1 MHIDA
6 VKDAYRRYAGVY
18 DVVFGSILHPAR
30 RAVIQSLRLP
40 PGARILEVGVGT
52 GLSLP
57 LYPPDV
63 RVTGIDISSE
73 MLQKA
78 RERVQRQRLQQ
89 VQALVEMDAEAM
101 SFADQSFDM
110 VVAMYVA
117 SVVPHPVQLVTE
129 MRRVC
134 HPEGELVIV
143 NHFRSTHP
151 VLGHLEKALSPLSKL
166 AGFRPDFELAGFVD
180 ATRLDVLEMRRA
192 NLLGYWKILR
202 CRVQPAPSDAGRSP
216 RPLAA

>member
-30 RAVIQSLRLP
+30 RAVIQSLGLHA
-40 PGARILEVGVGT
+40 GARILEVGVGT

-57 LYPPDV
+57 LYPSDV
-63 RVTGIDISSE
+63 RVTGIDVSSE

-117 SVVPHPVQLVTE
+117 SVVPHPIQLVTE

-134 HPEGELVIV
+134 RPEGEIVIV
-143 NHFRSTHP
+143 NHFRSTRP
-151 VLGHLEKALSPLSKL
+151 LLGHMEKALAPLSKL
-166 AGFRPDFELAGFVD
+166 AGFRPDFELARFVD

-202 CRVQPAPSDAGRSP
+202 CRVQPTFSDAGRSP